1 MEDGGH
7 DPPYAWYKDKRCMKN
22 SSGNEAIK

>member
-7 DPPYAWYKDKRCMKN
+7 DPPYAWGEDSRWMKSN
-22 SSGNEAIK
+22 SGSEAIK